1 MTAGVVN
8 DWFLAAVT
16 TTNMTNGALCLTRP
30 QNLYLFILSDN
41 IFSMTSPRF
50 MTQVAHR
57 LTCYLTFYTSYM
69 CLWILFETVLILHI
83 VLTIIEPVLSL
94 IFRLFKLFY
103 CILSSDQNRS
113 ASQLECQFSVLS
125 TS

>member
-41 IFSMTSPRF
+41 IFSRTSPRF

-69 CLWILFETVLILHI
+69 CLWILFETVLI
-83 VLTIIEPVLSL
+83 VL
-94 IFRLFKLFY
+94 Y
-103 CILSSDQNRS
+103 
-113 ASQLECQFSVLS
+113 
-125 TS
+125 